1 MPSLSPSKDALPA
14 NCGYNCATDTTNS
27 LAGSCLQVS
36 STASIKTEKKKPK
49 KKSKQTKKENTW
61 GKKVSRIECDQSS
74 EIQFLLSCIKK
85 RPFVS
90 TDCKDKSVVSGN
102 QLVQSEA

>member
-49 KKSKQTKKENTW
+49 KNPNKQKKKIHGE
-61 GKKVSRIECDQSS
+61 KK
-74 EIQFLLSCIKK
+74 FL
-85 RPFVS
+85 
-90 TDCKDKSVVSGN
+90 
-102 QLVQSEA
+102 E